1 MVPQLDYL
9 LGYIMGFRA
18 MIRGADLDD
27 EDFGEDDHDEWCE
40 MMVHP
45 EEDEGTKRNEDSE
58 DEDED
63 EDSYEEIDVD
73 IEEELYG

>member
-9 LGYIMGFRA
+9 LGHIMGFRA

-40 MMVHP
+40 MMVYP
-45 EEDEGTKRNEDSE
+45 EEDEGTKRNE
-58 DEDED
+58 
-63 EDSYEEIDVD
+63 
-73 IEEELYG
+73 

>member
-18 MIRGADLDD
+18 MICGADLDD

-45 EEDEGTKRNEDSE
+45 EEDEGTKRNEWDIE
-58 DEDED
+58 DEDG
-63 EDSYEEIDVD
+63 YEEIDVD
-73 IEEELYG
+73 IVEG

>member
-27 EDFGEDDHDEWCE
+27 EDFGEDDHDEWYE

-45 EEDEGTKRNEDSE
+45 EEDEGTKRNEWDTE

-63 EDSYEEIDVD
+63 GYEEIDVN
-73 IEEELYG
+73 IEKELYG